1 MFSLQQKDS
10 ILPCIFSVIDQRQ
23 QQNTAV
29 RTKKWHTTSYQ
40 ACNWCSSTTFSGL
53 CDLYP
58 RTDMQGHEISFLI
71 WWKAKCSE
79 WWCCQQCICP
89 SLDHWYKP
97 VKMDGCIIQ
106 VIEKSQWCKKK
117 RDNYTVNS
125 LNACPSTQF
134 STNDT
139 PCLNIQ

>member
-1 MFSLQQKDS
+1 M
-10 ILPCIFSVIDQRQ
+10 
-23 QQNTAV
+23 AV
-29 RTKKWHTTSYQ
+29 REYEFYLQVLKVSLT
-40 ACNWCSSTTFSGL
+40 CSLCSIMRDTFST
-53 CDLYP
+53 CRSNLYP
-58 RTDMQGHEISFLI
+58 QAAML
-71 WWKAKCSE
+71 CSVYF
-79 WWCCQQCICP
+79 CQQCICP

-97 VKMDGCIIQ
+97 VKMDGCITQ